1 MISKSYIYKRTLT
14 TPYIYSALF
23 ELYKRGSPVIR
34 GAFDSLALSVST
46 KTNFLDFSTSSS
58 SALHSFVGE
67 RSFFSTI
74 KILETIN
81 YKYEKNVKTKPINHK
96 SPQSKFD
103 TGASV
108 KMTNPLKG
116 EIKIF
121 PRVDN
126 T

>member
-1 MISKSYIYKRTLT
+1 MISKSYIYKRNLT

-23 ELYKRGSPVIR
+23 ELYKRGSPVIK
-34 GAFDSLALSVST
+34 GVFDSFALSVST

-58 SALHSFVGE
+58 STLYSFIGGGSV
-67 RSFFSTI
+67 FPTN
-74 KILETIN
+74 KNLDTIN
-81 YKYEKNVKTKPINHK
+81 YKYEKNVKIKSIDRE

-108 KMTNPLKG
+108 KIINSIKG

-121 PRVDN
+121 PRVDD